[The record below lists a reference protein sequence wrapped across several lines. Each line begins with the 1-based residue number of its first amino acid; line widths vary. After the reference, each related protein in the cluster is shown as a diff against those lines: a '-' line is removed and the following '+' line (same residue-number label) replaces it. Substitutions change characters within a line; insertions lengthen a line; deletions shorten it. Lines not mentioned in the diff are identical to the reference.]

1 MKTYIL
7 LAEWNNIVMA
17 NYIVPKEVLLPYL
30 PAKTELDS
38 FGGNCYVILVG
49 FMFLNTKMRG
59 FSVPFHINFEEV
71 NLRFYVIYSD
81 KGIKKKGVVFIKE
94 IVPRHAISL
103 VAKSIY
109 RQNYVTMNMRHL
121 YQSEGD
127 FFEAQYEWK
136 YKNKWNRLSARAHK
150 KSIPIIPG
158 SHEGFIA
165 DHYWGYRKYSDTITY
180 EYEVEHPRWASLK
193 VSNYEVDCDF
203 GEIYGKEFSFLNK
216 ADPASVMLI
225 KGSEIRVH
233 PRNVLEQH

>member
-17 NYIVPKEVLLPYL
+17 NYIVPNEVLLPYL
-30 PAKTELDS
+30 PVKTELDS
-38 FGGNCYVILVG
+38 FEGNCYVSLVG

-59 FSVPFHINFEEV
+59 LSVPFHINFEEV
-71 NLRFYVIYSD
+71 NLRFYVTYTD

-109 RQNYVTMNMRHL
+109 RQNYVTMNMRHS
-121 YQSEGD
+121 YKPEGD
-127 FFEAQYEWK
+127 FFEAAYEWK

-150 KSIPIIPG
+150 KAIPILPG
-158 SHEGFIA
+158 SQEEFIA
-165 DHYWGYRKYSDTITY
+165 DHYWGYRKYSDTTTY
-180 EYEVEHPRWASLK
+180 EYEVEHPRWDSLK
-193 VSNYEVDCDF
+193 VSDYQVDCDF
-203 GEIYGKEFSFLNK
+203 GEIYGKEFSFLDK
-216 ADPASVMLI
+216 ETPASVMLI

-233 PRNVLEQH
+233 PRNIIELH